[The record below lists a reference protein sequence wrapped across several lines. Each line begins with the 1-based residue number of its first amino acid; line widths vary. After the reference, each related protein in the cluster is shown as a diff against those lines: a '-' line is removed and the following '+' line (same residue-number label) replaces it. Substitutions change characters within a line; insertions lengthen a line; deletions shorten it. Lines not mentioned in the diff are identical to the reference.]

1 MKTFLG
7 NGVTIV
13 SLSHPWLLPCIIKIH
28 WSTTERKY
36 ILKGSRYDNILICG
50 EKMT

>member
-1 MKTFLG
+1 MSKKNMKTFLG
-7 NGVTIV
+7 NGVTTV

-36 ILKGSRYDNILICG
+36 IDMWRENDIKD
-50 EKMT
+50 K